1 VQRGRRETAEAF
13 PLDRRRRLHG
23 DERRRARHLRG
34 LLLGGGLVFGAELA
48 FGGDL
53 SFSAELAFGAEEQGE
68 PALHTTARPAFSR
81 LGQRAAGVNA
91 GLIGVCACRKSERK
105 DRRRTEKLAQ
115 APDTP
120 WWRRRCPRLQQRR
133 GPPAAWT
140 RAFLSARTSRAK
152 CEGVL
157 ALIIAHGSDYD
168 PDARLMTSASPQR
181 LADVKRHKPEG
192 PARRSC
198 LIQEHPRASVF
209 SYVAM
214 RQAHMGVPHV
224 PMVRIRRV
232 PLWYTRAHTPG
243 VTSQPPACGP
253 RVRRPVSRRAIEP
266 SALSF
271 IQGRALAR
279 ICAHDPVEP
288 SHPLLS

>member
-1 VQRGRRETAEAF
+1 MQRGRRETAEAF

-48 FGGDL
+48 FGGGL
-53 SFSAELAFGAEEQGE
+53 SFCAELAFGAEEQGE

-115 APDTP
+115 APGTP

-157 ALIIAHGSDYD
+157 ALIIAHGSDYGS
-168 PDARLMTSASPQR
+168 DARLMISEVTTRALGRKAPQAGGSRSAFMP
-181 LADVKRHKPEG
+181 
-192 PARRSC
+192 
-198 LIQEHPRASVF
+198 HPRASARFRFLVCR
-209 SYVAM
+209 YETGTHGCA
-214 RQAHMGVPHV
+214 P
-224 PMVRIRRV
+224 
-232 PLWYTRAHTPG
+232 RANGPDTPG
-243 VTSQPPACGP
+243 PLMVHARPHTWSDLAASCLRPSRSKTCKQAGDRAVSAILHP
-253 RVRRPVSRRAIEP
+253 RAG
-266 SALSF
+266 A
-271 IQGRALAR
+271 
-279 ICAHDPVEP
+279 CAH
-288 SHPLLS
+288 LCA